1 MKKAGFI
8 LSVLFLFL
16 AGCGDVQWFPVY
28 VRQATTANT
37 FSFPVKTSVP
47 FNAAGTLT
55 DTSASITV
63 AGLTADSSPITVTT
77 LNTGVT
83 NTLMIN
89 GTAASSTTSTVKNG
103 DVVTVLHTT
112 GSTPTNSVTST
123 VTIGGVNPT
132 PFTSVTQNVETFA
145 ATGTANLAKGFSLI
159 VASGEF
165 TISVSTGSFSV
176 NGGGFLTGTQSV
188 SFINGGTTLTLLN
201 PVASVMTVT
210 IDGVASTFTTALP

>member
-8 LSVLFLFL
+8 LSILVLCL
-16 AGCGDVQWFPVY
+16 AGCGSVDWFPVY

-37 FSFPVKTSVP
+37 FSFPVKTSIP

-55 DTSASITV
+55 DTSSPITV

-83 NTLMIN
+83 NTLTIN
-89 GTAASSTTSTVKNG
+89 GTVASSTTATVKNG
-103 DVVTVLHTT
+103 DVVTVQHTT

-145 ATGTANLAKGFSLI
+145 LTGTTNVDKTYSLI
-159 VASGEF
+159 VASGDF
-165 TISVSTGSFSV
+165 TVSVSTGSLSV
-176 NGGGFLTGTQSV
+176 NGGAFFTGSQAV
-188 SFINGGTTLTLLN
+188 SFINGGTTLTLRN
-201 PVASVMTVT
+201 PAASVMTVT
-210 IDGVASTFTTALP
+210 IDGVASTFTTVLP